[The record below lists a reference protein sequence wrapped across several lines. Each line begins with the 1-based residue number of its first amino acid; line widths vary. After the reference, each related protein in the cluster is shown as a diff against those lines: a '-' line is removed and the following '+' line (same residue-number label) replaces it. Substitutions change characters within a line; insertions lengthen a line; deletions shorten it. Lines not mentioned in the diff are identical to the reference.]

1 LLEEYL
7 EPFSSDISA
16 VNAEKRT
23 SMYRARNKPQTTMT
37 TRS

>member
-16 VNAEKRT
+16 ANAEKRT
-23 SMYRARNKPQTTMT
+23 SMYRTRNKPQTMT